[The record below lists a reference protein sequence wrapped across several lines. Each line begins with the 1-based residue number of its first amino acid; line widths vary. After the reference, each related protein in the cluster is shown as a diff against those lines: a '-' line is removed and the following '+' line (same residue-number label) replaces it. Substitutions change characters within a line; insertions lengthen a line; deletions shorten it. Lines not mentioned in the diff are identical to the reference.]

1 VEECGIHVEVEG
13 KRLTVKIAPVVVAAS
28 LALAMGVLV
37 APGSALA
44 QRAQGFHDSGPVAGG
59 TTLGV
64 SRSVAVPF
72 PRPFGG
78 GPVVGGA
85 TLGVSRSVAVP
96 FPPQR
101 FVPRQFI
108 RPSFPFAVIAG
119 APAVVY
125 AASPY
130 DPAYYPPAYYDPAV
144 GYSAPMSY
152 SPPVSYT
159 APSGTVSFAAD
170 PTQNVVQFPTGRYE
184 LRGDGVST
192 PFTWAWIPNP
202 PTSPPPVAPPALPA
216 VPAASPTRE
225 PHSGGS
231 QSPARVG
238 HLYRWIDE
246 QDVVH
251 WTDRLDAVPERY
263 RSRVKQPTPS

>member
-1 VEECGIHVEVEG
+1 M
-13 KRLTVKIAPVVVAAS
+13 VVAAS

-37 APGSALA
+37 APGAALA
-44 QRAQGFHDSGPVAGG
+44 QRAQGFHDNGPVAGG

-64 SRSVAVPF
+64 SRSVAVPL
-72 PRPFGG
+72 PQPFVT

-101 FVPRQFI
+101 FVPRPFI
-108 RPSFPFAVIAG
+108 RPSFPFAVVAG

-125 AASPY
+125 AAPPY
-130 DPAYYPPAYYDPAV
+130 GPAYYPQAYYDPAV
-144 GYSAPMSY
+144 SYSAPMSY

-159 APSGTVSFAAD
+159 PPSGTVSLAAD

-202 PTSPPPVAPPALPA
+202 PTSPPLAAPPTALPA
-216 VPAASPTRE
+216 ALAASPARE
-225 PHSGGS
+225 PGSGS
-231 QSPARVG
+231 RQSPARVG

-251 WTDRLDAVPERY
+251 WTDRLDAVPEQY
-263 RSRVKQPTPS
+263 RSRVKQTSPS

>member
-1 VEECGIHVEVEG
+1 
-13 KRLTVKIAPVVVAAS
+13 LTVKTAPMVVAAS

-64 SRSVAVPF
+64 SRSVAVPL
-72 PRPFGG
+72 PQSFGG

-85 TLGVSRSVAVP
+85 TLGVSRAVAVP

-101 FVPRQFI
+101 FVPRPFV
-108 RPSFPFAVIAG
+108 RPSFPFAVVAG

-125 AASPY
+125 AAPPY
-130 DPAYYPPAYYDPAV
+130 GSAYYPPAYYDPAV
-144 GYSAPMSY
+144 SYGAPMSY
-152 SPPVSYT
+152 SPPVSG
-159 APSGTVSFAAD
+159 AVSLAAD

-202 PTSPPPVAPPALPA
+202 PTSPPPAALTALPA
-216 VPAASPTRE
+216 APAASPVRE
-225 PHSGGS
+225 PGSGRS

-251 WTDRLDAVPERY
+251 WTDRLDAVPEQY
-263 RSRVKQPTPS
+263 RSRVKQTSPS

>member
-1 VEECGIHVEVEG
+1 M
-13 KRLTVKIAPVVVAAS
+13 TVKTAPIVVAAS

-44 QRAQGFHDSGPVAGG
+44 QRAQGVHDSGLVAGG

-64 SRSVAVPF
+64 SRSVAAPLPQPF
-72 PRPFGG
+72 VS

-85 TLGVSRSVAVP
+85 TLGVSRSVGVP

-101 FVPRQFI
+101 FGPRPFI
-108 RPSFPFAVIAG
+108 RPSFPFAVVAG
-119 APAVVY
+119 APAVIYVAPAY
-125 AASPY
+125 NS
-130 DPAYYPPAYYDPAV
+130 AYYPPAYYDPAV
-144 GYSAPMSY
+144 SYSAPMSY

-159 APSGTVSFAAD
+159 APSGTVSLAAD
-170 PTQNVVQFPTGRYE
+170 PTQNVVQFSTGRYE

-202 PTSPPPVAPPALPA
+202 PTSPPPAAPTALPA
-216 VPAASPTRE
+216 APAASPTRE
-225 PHSGGS
+225 PGSGSS

-251 WTDRLDAVPERY
+251 WTDRLDAVPKQY
-263 RSRVKQPTPS
+263 RSRVKQTSPS